1 MKEGKKSFILYLDN
15 LKISEKLSDKK
26 LGKFF
31 RAIIKYHS
39 NENYELPKQLE
50 LVFEIFKN
58 QFKRDEEK
66 YHQICIRN
74 RINGEKGGRPR
85 TNPVGLSISQTNP
98 TKPNK
103 PKKAYND
110 NDSVTD
116 NVIDNV
122 KRKNNKKANASPLA
136 SIEEIE
142 IYFLKRTNDALFSK
156 KQAENFFDYYES
168 NGWKVGFNP
177 MKRWKNAVNGW
188 INRQYK
194 FEKEKSLTKSN
205 NNSDNL
211 KNSGLIIRKSKHQ

>member
-31 RAIIKYHS
+31 RAIIKYHN

-74 RINGEKGGRPR
+74 RINGEKGGRPK
-85 TNPVGLSISQTNP
+85 TNPVGLSITHKKP
-98 TKPNK
+98 TEPNK
-103 PKKAYND
+103 LKKAYND
-110 NDSVTD
+110 NDSVND
-116 NVIDNV
+116 NVIENV
-122 KRKNNKKANASPLA
+122 KEKNKAIALPLA

-142 IYFLKRTNDALFSK
+142 TYFLEKTRDPIFSK
-156 KQAENFFDYYES
+156 KHAKKYFDHYES
-168 NGWKVGFNP
+168 NGWKVGSNP
-177 MKRWKNAVNGW
+177 MKLWKNSVNGW
-188 INRQYK
+188 INRQPD
-194 FEKEKSLTKSN
+194 FEKEKRFAKSN